1 MRVIVATAFAL
12 MLVPPAYAADYFDG
26 VAYDWTGVY
35 GGVHAG
41 FIQANV
47 NVEARARPIEGDIL
61 NLSYERDFDGFVG
74 GALGG
79 VNFQAG
85 NFVFGLDMDFGAVAA
100 NDGEGTAHLDG
111 TINGE
116 VIDEDV
122 RFQHG
127 IDWNAHVRGRLGFAL
142 DRVFFYGAGGLAIA
156 DFDVKGNRNLQSED
170 DLDDGGH
177 ATGWSAGGGLEY
189 AVTDN
194 LLVRAEYLHD
204 EYIDEKGICGVV
216 LGLGCNANDG
226 SRFSKIGST
235 EIDFTDNI
243 FRVGVSWKFMGG
255 MAF

>member
-1 MRVIVATAFAL
+1 MRRLGFL
-12 MLVPPAYAADYFDG
+12 MLMAVLASPASAADYNN
-26 VAYDWTGVY
+26 AMIYDWSGVY

-47 NVEARARPIEGDIL
+47 TVEGRGQTIEGQPIIDPL
-61 NLSYERDFDGFVG
+61 DLSYERDFDGFVG

-85 NFVFGLDMDFGAVAA
+85 SFVFGLDMDFGGVVA
-100 NDGEGTAHLDG
+100 DGEGTEHVEG
-111 TINGE
+111 TE
-116 VIDEDV
+116 EDV

-142 DRVFFYGAGGLAIA
+142 DRVLVYGAGGLAVA
-156 DFDVKGNRNLQSED
+156 DFDVKSNRGVQSNN

-189 AVTDN
+189 AATDN
-194 LLVRAEYLHD
+194 LLVRAEFLHD
-204 EYIDEKGICGVV
+204 DYTNEKSAVCDVTLVCDKFEVG
-216 LGLGCNANDG
+216 
-226 SRFSKIGST
+226 
-235 EIDFTDNI
+235 FTDNI
-243 FRVGVSWKFMGG
+243 FRIGVSWKFEGG

>member
-1 MRVIVATAFAL
+1 MRAIVAAAFAL
-12 MLVPPAYAADYFDG
+12 MLVSPAYASDYYSD

-47 NVEARARPIEGDIL
+47 TVDGRVRTPREPGTDIL
-61 NLSYERDFDGFVG
+61 DLSYERDFDGFVG

-85 NFVFGLDMDFGAVAA
+85 SFVFGLDMDFGGVVA
-100 NDGEGTAHLDG
+100 DGEGTEDIEG
-111 TINGE
+111 T
-116 VIDEDV
+116 EDSV

-142 DRVFFYGAGGLAIA
+142 DRVLVYGAGGLAVA
-156 DFDVKGNRNLQSED
+156 DFDVKSNRSLQSD
-170 DLDDGGH
+170 NDLDDGGH

-204 EYIDEKGICGVV
+204 EYTDEKFAVCDLTNV
-216 LGLGCNANDG
+216 LCDNFQVG
-226 SRFSKIGST
+226 
-235 EIDFTDNI
+235 FTDNI
-243 FRVGVSWKFMGG
+243 VRVGISWKFMGG